1 MGQDSIDTAILRQQ
15 LFAVFTEGIPVTG
28 HPIVTTLRGKEGTEN
43 SILSRSGKI
52 PTHSSCQLP
61 PETKQI
67 LWTSD
72 KLWLGKCS
80 QFWLGSGYWKWDIL
94 FSYRVLISEVSEN
107 RSFFTQVEDFTPGE
121 REMGSTD
128 LQLCDLT
135 WLIYSMFGFLL
146 KINNPLW
153 YCHGHACFWLCS
165 TFPGTTVILKQRFE
179 WY

>member
-67 LWTSD
+67 L
-72 KLWLGKCS
+72 
-80 QFWLGSGYWKWDIL
+80 
-94 FSYRVLISEVSEN
+94 
-107 RSFFTQVEDFTPGE
+107 
-121 REMGSTD
+121 
-128 LQLCDLT
+128 
-135 WLIYSMFGFLL
+135 
-146 KINNPLW
+146 
-153 YCHGHACFWLCS
+153 
-165 TFPGTTVILKQRFE
+165 
-179 WY
+179 